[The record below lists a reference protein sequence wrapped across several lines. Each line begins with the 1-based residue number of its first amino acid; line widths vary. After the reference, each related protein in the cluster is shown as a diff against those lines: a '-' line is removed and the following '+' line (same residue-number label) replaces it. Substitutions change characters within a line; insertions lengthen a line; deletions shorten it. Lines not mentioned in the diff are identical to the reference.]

1 MRRSSKLVGLVAAAA
16 FLAALAWA
24 LTRQA
29 DLVQA
34 EQKRPRPSP
43 TSEGAPPEELPD
55 TATGVQGSVDEGT
68 RRALEQHLKAQ
79 AEARK
84 RLDAPPPRGN
94 RP

>member
-1 MRRSSKLVGLVAAAA
+1 MRRSSKLFGLVAAVA

-29 DLVQA
+29 DLMQA
-34 EQKRPRPSP
+34 ERTRPRRPP
-43 TSEGAPPEELPD
+43 VPEGEPPAKAPD

-68 RRALEQHLKAQ
+68 RRALEQHLRAQ

-84 RLDAPPPRGN
+84 RLDAPPPGK